1 MGFAA
6 ILRAWLAILHGK
18 EEEVPAFVGF
28 DTDPM
33 LSVLEKQPP
42 PRFVLADKILRGF
55 SLFVYGM
62 RMLFQSYWYKDEER
76 VLFLPADKVDRMRQ
90 DALRELAAQNPNA
103 DEVPFVSENDVLS
116 AWWTRILT
124 RIVRPAADRT
134 ITIMN
139 AFDCRGILAQM
150 GLIPSPDVGLV
161 TNAVNG
167 CWTVLTAR
175 QVLEEPLSSLALQVR
190 RSLEQ
195 QRTVEQ
201 VRASLAEVKDAIDRT
216 GYPNVMGDSGMMM
229 ITISSWQKAK
239 FFTLD
244 FSPAVIKVGT
254 PLEKRDNQ
262 LGRASYICVM
272 GTTGDGIPVTNG
284 GAVIGKDAKGN
295 FWFSF
300 QLRSAY
306 WTSIEQQLREM

>member
-6 ILRAWLAILHGK
+6 ILRAWLAVLHGK
-18 EEEVPAFVGF
+18 EKEVPAFVGF

-42 PRFVLADKILRGF
+42 PRFVLADKILRGVPRLVF
-55 SLFVYGM
+55 GI
-62 RMLFQSYWYKDEER
+62 RARFQMFWYKSEDR
-76 VLFLPADKVDRMRQ
+76 VLFLPAERLQQMRQ
-90 DALRELAAQNPNA
+90 DALGELTAQNPDAN
-103 DEVPFVSENDVLS
+103 EKPFISENDLLS
-116 AWWTRILT
+116 AWWARILMRT
-124 RIVRPAADRT
+124 VRPSADRT
-134 ITIMN
+134 LAILN

-150 GLIPSPDVGLV
+150 GLIASPDAGLV
-161 TNAVNG
+161 TNCVNG
-167 CWTVLTAR
+167 CWTVVSAR

-201 VRASLAEVKDAIDRT
+201 VRASLAEMKNAYDRT
-216 GYPNVMGDSGMMM
+216 SFPIIVGDSGMKLLS
-229 ITISSWQKAK
+229 ISSWQRAR

-262 LGRASYICVM
+262 LGRASYISCAM
-272 GTTGDGIPVTNG
+272 GTSGVPVANG
-284 GAVIGKDAKGN
+284 GLVIGKDATGN
-295 FWFSF
+295 WWFSF
-300 QLRSAY
+300 RLRSGY
-306 WTSIEQQLREM
+306 WAGVEQQLRKM